1 MALEQLSLGPRPV
14 DGGPDGRQVSG
25 DGGAGGDEGSK
36 AARLP
41 RWTRQEILVLIQGK
55 RVAETRVRRGRAS
68 GSAFGSSQ
76 IEPKW
81 ASVSSYCKRHGVNRG
96 PVQCRKRWSNLAG
109 DFKKIKEWESKIKE
123 ETESFWVMRNDL
135 RRERKLPGFFDR
147 EVYDILDGG
156 GGGGTGGG
164 GGEEE
169 VEVGGGLSLAL
180 APAAA
185 AGAAPEGGE
194 EGSPRLCLIV
204 GAARQWMMGCSRIS
218 SSRVRRKRVE
228 VPVKLRRLLL
238 RIYPP
243 RLRFQLQR
251 SSINQFPKSL
261 LIKNEAP
268 FASLFES
275 SAIALKHNHYSI
287 SLFPSFE
294 MSRQHQRTSICFY
307 ACCLHHVE
315 YLPFGAWLVACKVFD
330 LHLGTNNEKQAG
342 SEAEVRNT
350 QEGRKR
356 KRYAVDGEGETT
368 NLQHQLIE
376 ALEKNG
382 KLLSSQLE
390 AQNAHLQL
398 DREQRSDHVNS
409 LITVLNKLADALGRI
424 ADKL

>member
-1 MALEQLSLGPRPV
+1 MAAQGVMRGARRPGYRVGLDRKSSCLFRERGWRRLGLGGGGRPGLLS
-14 DGGPDGRQVSG
+14 GRVKSSRSG
-25 DGGAGGDEGSK
+25 
-36 AARLP
+36 
-41 RWTRQEILVLIQGK
+41 
-55 RVAETRVRRGRAS
+55 RR
-68 GSAFGSSQ
+68 
-76 IEPKW
+76 
-81 ASVSSYCKRHGVNRG
+81 SSYCKKHGVNRG

-109 DFKKIKEWESKIKE
+109 DFKKIKEWESRIKE

-156 GGGGTGGG
+156 SGGGGTGGG
-164 GGEEE
+164 GGEEEVE

-185 AGAAPEGGE
+185 AAEAAPEGGE
-194 EGSPRLCLIV
+194 EGEPEALFDSGRSAAVDDGLFSDFEQSGQEEAGRSP
-204 GAARQWMMGCSRIS
+204 GQS
-218 SSRVRRKRVE
+218 KE
-228 VPVKLRRLLL
+228 TPVKG
-238 RIYPP
+238 IP
-243 RLRFQLQR
+243 
-251 SSINQFPKSL
+251 
-261 LIKNEAP
+261 AP
-268 FASLFES
+268 TP
-275 SAIALKHNHYSI
+275 I
-287 SLFPSFE
+287 SVAE
-294 MSRQHQRTSICFY
+294 KQHQSI
-307 ACCLHHVE
+307 
-315 YLPFGAWLVACKVFD
+315 PQQSPD
-330 LHLGTNNEKQAG
+330 QGTNNEKQTG

-356 KRYAVDGEGETT
+356 KRDASDGEGETT
-368 NLQHQLIE
+368 NIQHQLIE